1 MNDSPSPPDSS
12 TSVGS
17 PSQRVTIDIPAP
29 AAGGGALLPASLD
42 KPTLPSEAEAEQSEG
57 RPMSMDLG
65 GRPISMMSVDM
76 TPASPSIMGGVPLW
90 TPGTG
95 EAQWLASPGTSMG
108 GQQMWSTMPPVSPG
122 THGNMW
128 VMPPS
133 PSATLKVNSPSAT
146 APVPVW
152 SQAPPTAGSSTTPG
166 WPTLF
171 STCVR
176 PRAKCSVCS
185 ACFFDK
191 PCTPCCCIPLFH
203 KPSNEREQRRWSQ
216 LSSTPWTTT
225 PSAATPFWHSTPSGS
240 VPQMWPE

>member
-1 MNDSPSPPDSS
+1 
-12 TSVGS
+12 
-17 PSQRVTIDIPAP
+17 
-29 AAGGGALLPASLD
+29 
-42 KPTLPSEAEAEQSEG
+42 
-57 RPMSMDLG
+57 
-65 GRPISMMSVDM
+65 VD
-76 TPASPSIMGGVPLW
+76 ARHR
-90 TPGTG
+90 

-185 ACFFDK
+185 ACFFENRARHAAAY
-191 PCTPCCCIPLFH
+191 PCFTNRLMSASNADGVSFHRHHGQPLRQQQR
-203 KPSNEREQRRWSQ
+203 PSGTAHLQGPSRKCGQSEERLKQVIDWGQRRQRS
-216 LSSTPWTTT
+216 LHAISL
-225 PSAATPFWHSTPSGS
+225 
-240 VPQMWPE
+240 